1 MKTILDLA
9 ELLRDERIRAGIT
22 QRQLALRMGTTQPA
36 IAALE
41 RRGANVTMRTV
52 ADAFDALGL
61 ELEVRPVERER
72 GVDESLIRRHL
83 ELSPADRLAVL
94 DAMATDVA
102 VLAGA

>member
-9 ELLRDERIRAGIT
+9 ELLRAERMRAGIT

-36 IAALE
+36 VAALE
-41 RRGANVTMRTV
+41 RRGSNVTMRTV

-61 ELEVRPVERER
+61 ELQVRPVERAR

-83 ELSPADRLAVL
+83 ELAPSERLAVL
-94 DAMATDVA
+94 DAMADDVA
-102 VLAGA
+102 TLTSP

>member
-1 MKTILDLA
+1 MQTILDLSD
-9 ELLRDERIRAGIT
+9 LLREERVRAGVT
-22 QRQLALRMGTTQPA
+22 QRQLARRMGTTQPA

-41 RRGANVTMRTV
+41 RAGANVTMRTV

-61 ELEVRPVERER
+61 ELRVNPVKRER

-94 DAMATDVA
+94 DAMATDVG
-102 VLAGA
+102 VLTGS

>member
-1 MKTILDLA
+1 MKTISDLA

-61 ELEVRPVERER
+61 ELQVRPVERAR

-83 ELSPADRLAVL
+83 ELAPADRLAVL
-94 DAMATDVA
+94 DAMASDVA
-102 VLAGA
+102 TLTSS